1 MVKKYLFIYDNIK
14 KFVFKNIS
22 NVNLVFFGAPFN
34 TYRLLDQK
42 VLQNAKN
49 FGQFSIVILFLK
61 MIYLIFFEITNYENF
76 LLLTRGYG
84 YWMMKS
90 FLKSRIMDLITD
102 DDLICYAY
110 ILLIIIGL

>member
-1 MVKKYLFIYDNIK
+1 
-14 KFVFKNIS
+14 
-22 NVNLVFFGAPFN
+22 
-34 TYRLLDQK
+34 
-42 VLQNAKN
+42 
-49 FGQFSIVILFLK
+49 